1 MIDFNTYECVKLED
15 VAEYGR
21 AKKGHVYPRGTSTL
35 QISATNGQID
45 YLHEPGE
52 VEEKHV
58 VIIPSAGIVPK
69 YFNVVLQ
76 KNIGHFIAKYK
87 TGLNIQER
95 DVGRFPIELHNV
107 DTQEVIAEMFNFFEQ
122 EEAIIKAEIE
132 VAQRMKDT
140 FLNQM
145 MI

>member
-1 MIDFNTYECVKLED
+1 MIDFNSYERVKLED
-15 VAEYGR
+15 VAEFGR
-21 AKKGHVYPRGTSTL
+21 AKKGYVYPRGTSTL
-35 QISATNGQID
+35 QISATNGQIG
-45 YLHEPGE
+45 YLHEPSV

-76 KNIGHFIAKYK
+76 KNIDHFITKYK

-95 DVGRFPIELHNV
+95 DVGRFPIELHNFE
-107 DTQEVIAEMFNFFEQ
+107 TQKVVAEMFEFIEQ
-122 EEAIIKAEIE
+122 EEAIVKAEIE
-132 VAQRMKDT
+132 MTQRMKEN